1 MKKIKQIWSKIKQ
14 LFGVLVPVKYSS
26 PARGEELNNDISYKY
41 NKDETILT
49 IIDKND
55 EINYRF
61 VIGKEYEFDCMK
73 CHCRNYGIC
82 HIIKCS
88 SDERIDKQDGYY
100 LKND

>member
-1 MKKIKQIWSKIKQ
+1 MNKIKQIWSKIKQ

-41 NKDETILT
+41 NEDETILS

-55 EINYRF
+55 EINYHF
-61 VIGKEYEFDCMK
+61 VIGKEDESHCME
-73 CHCRNYGIC
+73 CHCKNYMIC
-82 HIIKCS
+82 HAIKCS
-88 SDERIDKQDGYY
+88 SDERIDKQEGYY